1 MLPSLNAGTFECGR
15 PQIVFERGI
24 FIVVVIELLLPSIS
38 RLHDDRGRL
47 SLRIG
52 YALESDLTFCRRL
65 MHVLLPFRVTIRT
78 GLSNGVS
85 YCRLTG

>member
-1 MLPSLNAGTFECGR
+1 MFRVAGSGLSSR
-15 PQIVFERGI
+15 S
-24 FIVVVIELLLPSIS
+24 LLPQSIS
-38 RLHDDRGRL
+38 RLHDDGGRL

-52 YALESDLTFCRRL
+52 YAPKSDLTFCRRL

>member
-1 MLPSLNAGTFECGR
+1 MFRVATRLRFIE
-15 PQIVFERGI
+15 PQLASPVDQPPARR
-24 FIVVVIELLLPSIS
+24 IEAAF
-38 RLHDDRGRL
+38 

>member
-1 MLPSLNAGTFECGR
+1 LH
-15 PQIVFERGI
+15 EREEALASTVRG
-24 FIVVVIELLLPSIS
+24 FFFLSVPNLSIS
-38 RLHDDRGRL
+38 HLHDDQGRL

>member
-1 MLPSLNAGTFECGR
+1 MLRVTTRLRFIE
-15 PQIVFERGI
+15 PQLASPVDHH
-24 FIVVVIELLLPSIS
+24 
-38 RLHDDRGRL
+38 LHDDQGRL

-52 YALESDLTFCRRL
+52 YALESDLTFCRHL

-78 GLSNGVS
+78 GLSNGIS